1 MDSTKRNE
9 DYNLM
14 MKDLLYIAKMDIE
27 GMSGRSNFNTTHTES
42 KDFFEIAIWELRD
55 ALVEAYMAG
64 KSSVTRKFVKEAF
77 EAKKYNEDDVDPFE
91 LVYKAFVFSND
102 QVVLT
107 DPETGKKQTPRI
119 VQGIFEPEDISV
131 TKKDEIEATTSDK
144 GLIDR
149 AISTAKEYEI
159 DYKLSKNRDGN
170 YVLTLDPW
178 TVDGEKL
185 YNDYYFKGKFVKA
198 SSLRARTRKPD
209 AKKPGRKP
217 RVSI

>member
-1 MDSTKRNE
+1 MKFNKDESYDS
-9 DYNLM
+9 M
-14 MKDLLYIAKMDIE
+14 MKDLLYIAKSNIE

-42 KDFFEIAIWELRD
+42 RDFFEISIWELRD
-55 ALVEAYMAG
+55 ALIEAYMVG
-64 KSSVTRKFVKEAF
+64 KSSATRKPVKEAV
-77 EAKKYNEDDVDPFE
+77 ELKKYNEDDVDPFE
-91 LVYKAFVFSND
+91 LVYKTFVFSND

-131 TKKDEIEATTSDK
+131 TKNDEIEATTDDK

-149 AISTAKEYEI
+149 AISVAKEYEI
-159 DYKLSKNRDGN
+159 DYKLRKDRDGN

-198 SSLRARTRKPD
+198 SSSRARTRKPD

-217 RVSI
+217 KTTI